1 MAKIDR
7 AVQIK
12 LNQLFKK
19 SSIWSLTYQQS
30 VFKRYHSE
38 KHFSEFLPTRRRQKS
53 TGIDMELNYVSH
65 AMCSIDNSLN
75 STMNVPRH
83 RKEKCVDTIG
93 TVLVPW
99 AGHFQC

>member
-19 SSIWSLTYQQS
+19 SSTWSLTYQQS

-38 KHFSEFLPTRRRQKS
+38 KHYSEFLPTRRRQQS
-53 TGIDMELNYVSH
+53 TGIDMEQNYV
-65 AMCSIDNSLN
+65 
-75 STMNVPRH
+75 
-83 RKEKCVDTIG
+83 
-93 TVLVPW
+93 TVTL
-99 AGHFQC
+99 CI